1 MASGDNKEPVII
13 KKVVK
18 GGGHGHHG
26 GSWKIA
32 YADFVTAMMAFF
44 MLLWLL
50 ANTTDEQKKGIAD
63 YFSPSTPSL
72 QNNGSNGVL
81 GGQSLESDGAQNQG
95 SVMLSI
101 PMPQDNSSSAPQA
114 ESNEDSVESMIAKRE
129 ENRFRM
135 AQEELQTE
143 IEQDPELRDFQ
154 EHIIVDLTPEGMR
167 IQIVDSDDRS
177 MFEKGTATLLPHA
190 RRILREVAKV
200 INNLPNRIRVSGHTD
215 ATPFHGANGYGNW
228 ELSSDRANSA
238 RRALTESNVPPERL
252 YEVTGKAGTE
262 PLFPEN
268 PKGAANR
275 RISIVLLRE
284 APVLPP
290 GYVR

>member
-1 MASGDNKEPVII
+1 MANDTKQPIII

-50 ANTTDEQKKGIAD
+50 ANTTEEQKQGIAD

-72 QNNGSNGVL
+72 QNSGSDGVL
-81 GGQSLESDGAQNQG
+81 GGQSLDSEGAQNQG
-95 SVMLSI
+95 SVLLSV
-101 PMPQDNSSSAPQA
+101 PSPQQAAAPQDAAQDSSVQ
-114 ESNEDSVESMIAKRE
+114 SMIAERE
-129 ENRFRM
+129 EDRFQM

-143 IEQDPELRDFQ
+143 IEKDPELQDFR

-167 IQIVDSDDRS
+167 IQIVDSEDRP
-177 MFEKGTATLLPHA
+177 MFKSGTAEPLPYT
-190 RRILREVAKV
+190 RSILQEVAK
-200 INNLPNRIRVSGHTD
+200 IISNLPNRLRVSGHTD
-215 ATPFHGANGYGNW
+215 ATPFHGPGGYGNW
-228 ELSSDRANSA
+228 DLSSDRANAA
-238 RRALTESNVPPERL
+238 RRVLSASGVPPERL

-268 PKGAANR
+268 PRGAANR
-275 RISIVLLRE
+275 RISIVLMRE

>member
-1 MASGDNKEPVII
+1 MAAGDNKQPVII

-18 GGGHGHHG
+18 GGHHGHHG

-50 ANTTDEQKKGIAD
+50 ANTTEEQKQGIAD

-72 QNNGSNGVL
+72 QNSGSDGVL
-81 GGQSLESDGAQNQG
+81 GGQSLDSEGAQNQG
-95 SVMLSI
+95 SVLLAL
-101 PMPQDNSSSAPQA
+101 PTPRAAAPDDPAQDSSVQ
-114 ESNEDSVESMIAKRE
+114 SMIAERE
-129 ENRFRM
+129 EDRFQM

-143 IEQDPELRDFQ
+143 IEKDPQLQDFR

-167 IQIVDSDDRS
+167 IQIVDSDDRP
-177 MFEKGTATLLPHA
+177 MFKSGTAEPLPHT
-190 RRILREVAKV
+190 RRILQGIAK
-200 INNLPNRIRVSGHTD
+200 IISDLPNRLRISGHTD
-215 ATPFHGANGYGNW
+215 ATPFHGPDGYGNW
-228 ELSSDRANSA
+228 ELSADRANAA
-238 RRALTESNVPPERL
+238 RRVLSASGVPPERL

-275 RISIVLLRE
+275 RISIVLMRE

-290 GYVR
+290 GYIR

>member
-1 MASGDNKEPVII
+1 MAKDPEAPVII

-50 ANTTDEQKKGIAD
+50 ANTTEEQKNGIAD
-63 YFSPSTPSL
+63 YFSPSAPSL
-72 QNNGSNGVL
+72 QSSGNDGVM
-81 GGQSLESDGAQNQG
+81 GGQSLDSQGSKNQG

-101 PMPQDNSSSAPQA
+101 TSPQA
-114 ESNEDSVESMIAKRE
+114 SASADASKDNPVDEMIAKRE
-129 ENRFRM
+129 EDRFQM
-135 AQEELQTE
+135 AEEKLETE
-143 IEQDPELRDFQ
+143 IHDDPELRDFQ

-167 IQIVDSDDRS
+167 IQIVDSKDRA
-177 MFEKGTATLLPHA
+177 MFKPGTAELMPYA
-190 RRILREVAKV
+190 KRIIKGVAKI
-200 INNLPNRIRVSGHTD
+200 INDLPNRIKVSGHTD
-215 ATPFHGANGYGNW
+215 ATPFHGPNGQGNW
-228 ELSSDRANSA
+228 ELSSLRANAA
-238 RRALTESNVPPERL
+238 RQELTSDNVSPERL

-262 PLFPEN
+262 PLFPED

-275 RISIVLLRE
+275 RISIVLMRE

-290 GYVR
+290 GYMR